1 MANLHFKAGTQLNL
15 KQVSEIIPNLYL
27 GNKIILEEHS
37 DYFDL
42 IINCTPD
49 IKIPIHEKY
58 DNSKTYYIRL
68 PVKDDPFEAKKL
80 YDLLHETQALLE
92 IERYLNRG
100 QKVLVH
106 CTQGIQRSCAV
117 VACYLIKY
125 KLINAMEAVE
135 FVRRRRP
142 IAFFGSINFIETID
156 LIYKDRI
163 NKIVLK

>member
-1 MANLHFKAGTQLNL
+1 MANLHFKPGTKLNL

-27 GNKIILEEHS
+27 GNQHILEDHT

-58 DNSKTYYIRL
+58 DNSITHYIRV

-80 YDLLHETQALLE
+80 YDLLNETQALLE
-92 IERYLNRG
+92 IDKYLKRG

-106 CTQGIQRSCAV
+106 CSQGIQRSCAV

-125 KLINAMEAVE
+125 KMLNINDSIEYIKI
-135 FVRRRRP
+135 RRP
-142 IAFFGSINFIETID
+142 IAFFGDINFLETIEMM
-156 LIYKDRI
+156 YKDTQSRR
-163 NKIVLK
+163 